1 MRWTNLKFSKNKVR
15 KAGKILSSEKPSAS
29 DFLEAYEVLSNW
41 RSAHAYPMNTI
52 QIFLRQ
58 QARRIEKEAIVVQRL
73 KRTPS
78 IIGKLFRE
86 PNMDLDRMQDIAGC
100 RAVLTSIEKTR
111 KLEKRILDSRTR
123 NTFHSKKDYIEN
135 PKNSGYRGIHLIYKY
150 SGTKEDFNN
159 LFVEIQLRSKIQ
171 HSWATAVEVVDTFT
185 NQALKS
191 NQGQEIWADFFRF
204 ASAEFSLLEKCPID
218 KTLES
223 LDTKNE
229 LKRLLDEL
237 QVIPKLKA
245 FSVTT
250 RHLTKIPN
258 NKNEYHIL
266 ILNTKDASI
275 ALLTFPLSK
284 LQEATEKYSA
294 LEVESKDDPTM
305 NVVLVSSQSIR
316 ELRKAYPNYFADT
329 REFIANIEKCITLK

>member
-1 MRWTNLKFSKNKVR
+1 MRWTNLKFSKSKVR
-15 KAGKILSSEKPSAS
+15 KAGKVLSSQEPSFD
-29 DFLEAYEVLSNW
+29 DFLEAYEILSNW

-58 QARRIEKEAIVVQRL
+58 QAKRIEKEAIVVQRL

-86 PNMDLDRMQDIAGC
+86 PKMDLDRMQDIAGC
-100 RAVLTSIEKTR
+100 RAVLSTIDKTKR
-111 KLEKRILDSRTR
+111 LERRILESRTR
-123 NTFHSKKDYIEN
+123 NTFHSKKDYIQS

-150 SGTKEDFNN
+150 NGTKEDFNN
-159 LFVEIQLRSKIQ
+159 LFVEIQLRSKVQ

-191 NQGQEIWADFFRF
+191 NQGQEVWADFFRF
-204 ASAEFSLLEKCPID
+204 ASTEFALLEKHPINNN
-218 KTLES
+218 LAG

-229 LKRLLDEL
+229 LKRLLNDL

-250 RHLTKIPN
+250 HHLTKIPN

-275 ALLTFPLSK
+275 ALLTFPLSE
-284 LQEATEKYSA
+284 LQQATEKYSE
-294 LEVESKDDPTM
+294 LEVESKDDPTK

-329 REFIANIEKCITLK
+329 REFISNIEKCIKQK